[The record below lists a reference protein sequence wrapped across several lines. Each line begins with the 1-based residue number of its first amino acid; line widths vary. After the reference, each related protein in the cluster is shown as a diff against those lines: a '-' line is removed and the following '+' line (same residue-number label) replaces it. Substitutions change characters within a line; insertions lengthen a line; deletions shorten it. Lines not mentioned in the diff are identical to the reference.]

1 MGCHHRVSN
10 GNDRLHFD
18 VDYAAD
24 LLCNIL
30 FPPYHWRHNQSINQ
44 FILNIDQVQMP
55 PFMPLQSNM
64 TRRQCANSGWMSR
77 LWVWLMPTSTSNMAT
92 KHHSRDYKTH
102 TNSYKFYHRFTHLS
116 PSSTLMHKWSMIIQ
130 GHFALNSN
138 VTRRRR
144 KKWKKKKNRN

>member
-102 TNSYKFYHRFTHLS
+102 TNSYKFYHS
-116 PSSTLMHKWSMIIQ
+116 PYLIIMDCHIEIRWLIVSYSSSFHPLITVIYSD
-130 GHFALNSN
+130 A
-138 VTRRRR
+138 
-144 KKWKKKKNRN
+144 